1 MPNTSFRTPL
11 LLVRRKSFFLCL
23 ELGYFFSKILILTM
37 FLSAKRSIHSRKSVV
52 FFKKKKDC
60 GNGL

>member
-1 MPNTSFRTPL
+1 MPNNSFRTPL

-23 ELGYFFSKILILTM
+23 ELGYYSSKILILTM
-37 FLSAKRSIHSRKSVV
+37 FLSAKRSIHSRKSV
-52 FFKKKKDC
+52 FFLKKKDC

>member
-1 MPNTSFRTPL
+1 MPNNSFRTPL